1 MSKQE
6 VLTQALN
13 TLRTAIPELR
23 GVLVAT
29 SDGLAIAH
37 SLTNGEDPSRVA
49 AMAATALGLGKRI
62 GESLNAGTLTETS
75 VSGTNALIY
84 LYATGVKGVLA
95 VVAPAGAN
103 VGLIHME
110 AREAARTIAEVL

>member
-6 VLTQALN
+6 TLYQAIN
-13 TLRTAIPELR
+13 QLRASIPELR
-23 GVLVAT
+23 GAIVAS

-37 SLTNGEDPSRVA
+37 SLSNGEDPNRVA

-62 GESLNAGTLTETS
+62 SESLNAGSLTETS
-75 VSGTNALIY
+75 VSGTNAQIY
-84 LYATGVKGVLA
+84 LYAAGQKGVLA

-103 VGLIHME
+103 IGLIHME
-110 AREAARTIAEVL
+110 ARETAKAVASIL